1 MSNEMRVEVVI
12 DDKIAEGTYVN
23 SGNIMYNQS
32 EFIIGFTRIVPP
44 PGKPRVMS
52 RIIMTPGQAKNFLA
66 AVQHNIE
73 NFEKQFGAIPVASNP
88 EKKVGFNQ

>member
-1 MSNEMRVEVVI
+1 MGNENRVEIMI
-12 DDKIAEGTYVN
+12 DDKVAEGIYVN

-32 EFIIGFTRIVPP
+32 EFIIDFTRMVPP

-52 RIIMTPGQAKNFLA
+52 RIIMTPQQAKVFLK
-66 AVQHNIE
+66 AVEQNIE
-73 NFEKQFGAIPVASNP
+73 NYEKQFGAIPANSAQ

>member
-1 MSNEMRVEVVI
+1 MTNEKRMEVMI
-12 DDKIAEGTYVN
+12 DDKVAEGTYVN

-32 EFIIGFTRIVPP
+32 EFIIDFTRIVPP

-52 RIIMTPGQAKNFLA
+52 RIIMTPAQARNFLS
-66 AVQHNIE
+66 AVQKNIE
-73 NFEKQFGAIPVASNP
+73 NYEKQFGAIPAASNA